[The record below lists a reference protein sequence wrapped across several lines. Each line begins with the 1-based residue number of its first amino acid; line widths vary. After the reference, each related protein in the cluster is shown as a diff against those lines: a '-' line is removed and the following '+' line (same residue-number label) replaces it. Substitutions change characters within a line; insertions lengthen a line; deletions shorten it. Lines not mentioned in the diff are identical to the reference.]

1 MRLTSEQPLRILQV
15 TGTPVGG
22 DWFYDQVSGLARLGH
37 TVCAVLPGHGPL
49 ASRLRAAKIPVEIIP
64 FSGRQLRQLPRI
76 TAAEARL
83 LRFVRAFRPDVIHSH
98 LIKAML
104 SCRIAAFGY
113 QPALRVSQVPGT
125 VHLRTPTAR
134 WLDRWSLWRDDVVIG
149 SCRAIADEYRAM
161 GARSVAVSYYGC
173 DVRRIDPGASGAA
186 FRREFG
192 LADDTPTVGMV
203 AYMYPNGL
211 RAFRQVGVKGHE
223 VFLDAA
229 PLILRRVPDARLFVV
244 GDELAGSGAY
254 RRSLQA
260 RADALGLA
268 GRVWF
273 TGFRSDVTAVMAG
286 LDVVVNPS
294 IEESA
299 CYTMV
304 EALLMRKGVVAS
316 DVGGLPDTVQHR
328 ETGLLV
334 PPGDPAALA
343 GAVAELLADPQLR
356 RRLGSRGRDR
366 CLRRFDITAT
376 VGQLDGLYR
385 AALARKLGPAQPGPA
400 PCG

>member
-1 MRLTSEQPLRILQV
+1 MK
-15 TGTPVGG
+15 VGVLGSG
-22 DWFYDQVSGLARLGH
+22 DVAK
-37 TVCAVLPGHGPL
+37 TL
-49 ASRLRAAKIPVEIIP
+49 ASGFLKHGHQV
-64 FSGRQLRQLPRI
+64 
-76 TAAEARL
+76 
-83 LRFVRAFRPDVIHSH
+83 
-98 LIKAML
+98 ML
-104 SCRIAAFGY
+104 GS
-113 QPALRVSQVPGT
+113 
-125 VHLRTPTAR
+125 RTPEKLKDWA
-134 WLDRWSLWRDDVVIG
+134 
-149 SCRAIADEYRAM
+149 ADNA
-161 GARSVAVSYYGC
+161 GGVGILAV
-173 DVRRIDPGASGAA
+173 PHGAA
-186 FRREFG
+186 ALVHREGALFPRCS
-192 LADDTPTVGMV
+192 TP
-203 AYMYPNGL
+203 AYGAT
-211 RAFRQVGVKGHE
+211 RAH
-223 VFLDAA
+223 L
-229 PLILRRVPDARLFVV
+229 
-244 GDELAGSGAY
+244 GAY

-400 PCG
+400 ACG